1 MKKRIPCFLLIFLF
15 FAGGS
20 TKTFAQRALRSSLA
34 GMSETQQ
41 SQPVRGAYKMNFEQ
55 VPDFSLTF
63 DPWKVRDID
72 SLGTY
77 EIALHTF
84 PHSGQPIAFIAFNP
98 AQVTPAMTDP
108 GIQPHGGQRFG
119 ACFSATVP
127 PNNDWFISP
136 KIQLATGGSF
146 NFWVK
151 SYTAAYGLEKY
162 KVAVSTTTNNPSAFT
177 FISGAAPLMADTL
190 WTKKS
195 FSLSAYDNQ
204 EVYVAIQCVSDTA
217 FIFMIDDLE
226 VKPDTTSS
234 LEADFA
240 ASQTT
245 VQQGGSISFSDQ
257 SSGYPTSWNWS
268 FPGGTPSSS
277 NAKDPSGI
285 LYSLSGSYNVTLV
298 ISNGITS
305 DTMIKYGYI
314 NITDGGLPSTL
325 SLDFEDIPDFSL
337 DFYPWTLKDV
347 NGGITYGIE
356 NCTFPHNGSPM
367 AYICFNPSQ
376 AVPPPLNMTA
386 RSGDKFGACFSS
398 QPPKNPNNKWLISPQ
413 IKPGNNAKVAFWVQ
427 SYNLQYGYEKYKVG
441 VSTTGNDPS
450 DFAIISGSKPDSA
463 PVEWTRKIYSLAA
476 YVNQPVYIGIQC
488 VTDNGF
494 CFMIDDI
501 DIGPSVDVNDIP
513 EKEGLSIYPNPAR
526 DKIYID
532 FGNLNSN
539 EVKIEIF
546 NILGKI
552 VMTFNTGEQPQKTF
566 MANVSGLD
574 PGLYFLKIDG
584 FHGSITKKLIIE
596 K

>member
-1 MKKRIPCFLLIFLF
+1 
-15 FAGGS
+15 
-20 TKTFAQRALRSSLA
+20 
-34 GMSETQQ
+34 
-41 SQPVRGAYKMNFEQ
+41 
-55 VPDFSLTF
+55 
-63 DPWKVRDID
+63 
-72 SLGTY
+72 
-77 EIALHTF
+77 
-84 PHSGQPIAFIAFNP
+84 
-98 AQVTPAMTDP
+98 MTDP

-376 AVPPPLNMTA
+376 AVPPPL
-386 RSGDKFGACFSS
+386 FF
-398 QPPKNPNNKWLISPQ
+398 L
-413 IKPGNNAKVAFWVQ
+413 
-427 SYNLQYGYEKYKVG
+427 
-441 VSTTGNDPS
+441 TTTKE
-450 DFAIISGSKPDSA
+450 SK
-463 PVEWTRKIYSLAA
+463 
-476 YVNQPVYIGIQC
+476 Q
-488 VTDNGF
+488 
-494 CFMIDDI
+494 
-501 DIGPSVDVNDIP
+501 
-513 EKEGLSIYPNPAR
+513 
-526 DKIYID
+526 
-532 FGNLNSN
+532 
-539 EVKIEIF
+539 
-546 NILGKI
+546 
-552 VMTFNTGEQPQKTF
+552 
-566 MANVSGLD
+566 
-574 PGLYFLKIDG
+574 
-584 FHGSITKKLIIE
+584 
-596 K
+596 